1 MAKENYMIGLT
12 DAQKRATMCLDDIQ
26 DVCIKHKLNLTILD
40 DGIGFV
46 DPKDNKIVMDM
57 ETEVQTRNAIVTSYG
72 GKHISRFQT
81 SHTETV
87 LRKYVRFHIWR
98 FKGKWQI
105 YGKQKETYS
114 QRNET
119 EVG

>member
-46 DPKDNKIVMDM
+46 DPKDNKIVM
-57 ETEVQTRNAIVTSYG
+57 VWSCLLYTSP
-72 GKHISRFQT
+72 SPRD
-81 SHTETV
+81 
-87 LRKYVRFHIWR
+87 
-98 FKGKWQI
+98 
-105 YGKQKETYS
+105 
-114 QRNET
+114 
-119 EVG
+119 

>member
-46 DPKDNKIVMDM
+46 DPKDNKIVMVWRPKYKPAPP
-57 ETEVQTRNAIVTSYG
+57 ETPPTQKPSG
-72 GKHISRFQT
+72 GNMSAFIFGGSKGSGRFMGNKKKHTIRGMKK
-81 SHTETV
+81 
-87 LRKYVRFHIWR
+87 R
-98 FKGKWQI
+98 
-105 YGKQKETYS
+105 
-114 QRNET
+114 
-119 EVG
+119 

>member
-46 DPKDNKIVMDM
+46 DPKDNKIVMVWRPKYKPIPP
-57 ETEVQTRNAIVTSYG
+57 ETPLTQKPSAFIFGSSKGSGRFMGSKK
-72 GKHISRFQT
+72 KHTIRGT
-81 SHTETV
+81 
-87 LRKYVRFHIWR
+87 
-98 FKGKWQI
+98 
-105 YGKQKETYS
+105 KQ
-114 QRNET
+114 R
-119 EVG
+119 